1 MATAEAAAAARNRRR
16 GRLATLHE
24 QEPEPE
30 PEPLSYLCMVSSVPS
45 PALWAPW
52 HGEPEGQPRP
62 TTLQA
67 AQRRLALG
75 LGLLSGLAD
84 YLVDDVISAVGARVA
99 GEVTPPAPPP
109 PPCLQLSLVSPR
121 WCRRTGSE
129 GCCAAWTWR
138 TKPRRSSAI

>member
-1 MATAEAAAAARNRRR
+1 MATAAAAAARNRRR

-24 QEPEPE
+24 WHEQEPEPE
-30 PEPLSYLCMVSSVPS
+30 PEPLSYLALVSSFPS

-52 HGEPEGQPRP
+52 AAPGSEPEGQTRP

-84 YLVDDVISAVGARVA
+84 YLVDDLISAVGARVA
-99 GEVTPPAPPP
+99 GEVTPPCP
-109 PPCLQLSLVSPR
+109 LSPVP
-121 WCRRTGSE
+121 
-129 GCCAAWTWR
+129 
-138 TKPRRSSAI
+138 